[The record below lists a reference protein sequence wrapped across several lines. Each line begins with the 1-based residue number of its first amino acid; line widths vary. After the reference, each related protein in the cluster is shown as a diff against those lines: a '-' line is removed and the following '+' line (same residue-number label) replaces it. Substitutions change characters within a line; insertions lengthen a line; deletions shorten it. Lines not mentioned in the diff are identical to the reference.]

1 MAHPRRI
8 KNPSASAQEKLFGA
22 IQQTISRISP
32 NLPDKAAASMISMES
47 AQVNQAAM
55 ETLNDSY
62 ESAKSELDN
71 NVQSVADSVQ
81 LPEDLESGGI
91 VGGTESA
98 VAAQREHQKEVST
111 EAAAV
116 MMMSHNGVGRYYS
129 AGYGATPSM
138 EGAHINPLQ
147 AHGSYG
153 SIATLGR
160 DSLPSM
166 ESFEEKET
174 EKWREH
180 SYTINML
187 AAKQHEFVEMFY
199 KTYIATQDE
208 AGFQLSVRRN
218 VVWDGYKHVSQSGD
232 EANFDKRNV
241 LEALLNFEILNTDST
256 EAIPCF
262 IEAKNSKHFVE
273 KAFLAPTTTE
283 QNGEEFQTQF
293 LKFGTGF
300 NLVGLCQTPS
310 RLQKGTP
317 DHTDSLDS
325 RVAISSVLLSLG
337 GQPVV
342 IDLSQSTAAQFLA
355 ERQGNF
361 RAMFV
366 RYRTKTMPL
375 NSQTKVRGTGAVPAK
390 LQPILDAGYTLKLGM
405 TIDGDMNVETSN
417 GELRA
422 ANFEIVGALDA
433 NQNPVSL
440 TDATLS
446 PLLAEL
452 TVEAKGFTLEA
463 RMSNINQLERGKLF
477 DSDMTKEGFIIPT
490 LPPFCIQKPAQTDEE
505 KVYPRVEAL
514 TAGLRVQI
522 RNAGLTSLLNRM
534 EQLKSFLGN
543 DVPHPLE
550 SMPDLEG
557 PGQYYVRPYYLEVDI
572 DLLNDLN
579 STSSANRQADIQGLL
594 VGKINEM
601 LYRADMLTGY
611 TATLETVFPG
621 NTPKTHVA
629 IGTDVRLPQYLM
641 IPGDDRT
648 TGINMNHTIASIS
661 DLRMKD
667 KIVMS
672 FTLPTLN
679 DPHPMHFGMMGMIP
693 EFMVNFDMI
702 RDQRISNEIRM
713 TPRYR
718 FFNFLPIG
726 LVVNVKNLEAATA
739 KRTELDVNNTPTNA
753 PAPAPKG

>member
-1 MAHPRRI
+1 MAHPRRM
-8 KNPSASAQEKLFGA
+8 KSNGGSAQEKLFSA
-22 IQQTISRISP
+22 VQSTISRVAT
-32 NLPDKAAASMISMES
+32 NLPDKTAASMISLES
-47 AQVNQAAM
+47 AQVDQASM
-55 ETLNDSY
+55 ETLSDSY
-62 ESAKSELDN
+62 DAAKQELDN
-71 NVQSVADSVQ
+71 NVKTIADDMQ
-81 LPEDLESGGI
+81 LPEDMESGGI
-91 VGGTESA
+91 VAGTESA
-98 VAAQREHQKEVST
+98 IAAQREHQKDVST

-116 MMMSHNGVGRYYS
+116 MMMSHNNVARYY
-129 AGYGATPSM
+129 AGGYGATPSM

-153 SIATLGR
+153 SIATL
-160 DSLPSM
+160 DAKSLPSL

-218 VVWDGYKHVSQSGD
+218 VVWDGYKHKDQSGD
-232 EANFDKRNV
+232 TAKFEKRNV

-256 EAIPCF
+256 EAIPCY
-262 IEAKNSKHFVE
+262 IEGKNQAHFVD
-273 KAFLAPTTTE
+273 KAFLAPSTTE
-283 QNGEEFQTQF
+283 QNGEEFNTSF

-300 NLVGLCQTPS
+300 NLVNLCQTPS

-325 RVAISSVLLSLG
+325 RVAIESVLVSLG
-337 GQPVV
+337 GDPVV

-366 RYRTKTMPL
+366 RYRTTTMPL
-375 NSQTKVRGTGAVPAK
+375 NSQTKVKGTGAIPAK
-390 LQPILDAGYTLKLGM
+390 LKAILDAGYTLKMGM

-422 ANFEIVGALDA
+422 SSFRITGALDS
-433 NQNPVSL
+433 NQNPVALS
-440 TDATLS
+440 DATLA

-452 TVEAKGFTLEA
+452 TVEPKGFKLEA

-514 TAGLRVQI
+514 TSGLRVQI

-557 PGQYYVRPYYLEVDI
+557 PGQYYVRPYYLEVDV
-572 DLLNDLN
+572 DLLKDLN
-579 STSSANRQADIQGLL
+579 STSSASKQADIQGLL

-611 TATLETVFPG
+611 SATLETVFPG

-661 DLRMKD
+661 DLRMKN

-672 FTLPTLN
+672 FTLPTMN
-679 DPHPMHFGMMGMIP
+679 DPHPMQFGMMGMIP

-702 RDQRISNEIRM
+702 RDQRITNEIRM

-726 LVVNVKNLEAATA
+726 LVVNVLNLEEATA
-739 KRTELDVNNTPTNA
+739 KRTELDVNTTPTT
-753 PAPAPKG
+753 APAPKG